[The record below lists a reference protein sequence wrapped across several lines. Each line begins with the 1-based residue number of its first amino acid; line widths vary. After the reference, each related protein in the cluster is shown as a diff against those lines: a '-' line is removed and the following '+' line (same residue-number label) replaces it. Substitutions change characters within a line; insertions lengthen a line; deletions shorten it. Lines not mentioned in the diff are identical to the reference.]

1 MAAAV
6 KKLISMTLEIDRKT
20 PVIADADTILEKW
33 RQLLCMVK
41 HLIVDN
47 AATKERKWH
56 SAAF

>member
-1 MAAAV
+1 
-6 KKLISMTLEIDRKT
+6 MTLEIDRKT